1 LHWTIFTYEGYTVFM
16 VKLTEEIRDNFP
28 FISVVHYGGIEYV
41 GIVINQDQYVTSIYN
56 YEELRS
62 EEDRKVFLDLGEIWW
77 WESNRTIPINIF
89 LKKEMETFRYTIMT
103 MNTKDVNVV
112 FGPTINLHNMAIKR
126 VKRKMIQLVRTK
138 R

>member
-1 LHWTIFTYEGYTVFM
+1 M

-89 LKKEMETFRYTIMT
+89 LKKEMEGFRYTIMT